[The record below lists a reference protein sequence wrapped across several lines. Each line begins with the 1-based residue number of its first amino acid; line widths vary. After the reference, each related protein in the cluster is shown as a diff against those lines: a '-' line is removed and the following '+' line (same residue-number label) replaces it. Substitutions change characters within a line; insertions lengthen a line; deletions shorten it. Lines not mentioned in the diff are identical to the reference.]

1 MEPGDKCLQIF
12 DFCVLPSAVGQ
23 VVSLDLCGS
32 HLLLGIAERK
42 GAFHMSGARLS
53 VSHFVSEGAPV
64 SRITS

>member
-1 MEPGDKCLQIF
+1 MEPGDKCLQVLE
-12 DFCVLPSAVGQ
+12 FCVLPSAVGQ

-42 GAFHMSGARLS
+42 GAFHMSGTRLS
-53 VSHFVSEGAPV
+53 VSHLVSEGAPV